1 MKKFFIVP
9 MVSLM
14 LVSTITVSAFAGTM
28 QVNFNG
34 VDRIFANASNV
45 EGVTLV
51 DAEELAKNLKVSYN
65 FEAPTGIITL
75 TDGQKKLVMKVND
88 KNATLNEKSR
98 TLPVA
103 PQKISEN
110 KVLVPLRFVSETF
123 DNEVGY
129 DNQTRTITVKNN
141 LKYVNSLEKMNDVT
155 KDTKVFTYDEALK
168 KAISSSTSL
177 KQTLIS
183 FDDIEANLADIQNAI
198 DTTPNFA
205 IDANGTTIHF
215 GSSAVRQ
222 MYNSQQTILDTLALE
237 DDSLE
242 ATKTGIELSLIS
254 ALNTLETA
262 KNNYVLAQD
271 SLKYQEDNLKAVRL
285 KNSLGIVSDDVV
297 KQTEI
302 SVEKSRLT
310 VDTLQQSINTAKEN
324 VNSII
329 GEPLT
334 ADTYVEYDTTIKN
347 KDFDVEQLVMTAR
360 LDSMSVKQAE
370 NTQKQAQNNLKYL
383 LDNDDYLAK
392 KRNAD
397 SADLALSQAKKD
409 VEKSVRSTYA
419 SYNQI
424 IDNDKSLKVSLKD
437 AINAYNSAVV
447 SYNIGYITKLDL
459 DGLALNIVNIESQ
472 IAQNELNYKTILF
485 QLENPQLF

>member
-9 MVSLM
+9 VLSLM
-14 LVSTITVSAFAGTM
+14 LLTVPTVSAFAGTM
-28 QVNFNG
+28 QVNING
-34 VDRIFANASNV
+34 VNRIFTNSSNV
-45 EGVTLV
+45 DGVTLV
-51 DAEELAKNLKVSYN
+51 DGEELAKNLQISYN
-65 FEAPTGIITL
+65 FNPLTGIVTL
-75 TDGQKKLVMKVND
+75 ADGQNTLVMKIND
-88 KNATLNEKSR
+88 NKATLNDTEKTLAVSPKR
-98 TLPVA
+98 TP
-103 PQKISEN
+103 EN
-110 KVLVPLRFVSETF
+110 KVLLPLRLVCETF
-123 DNEVGY
+123 GNEVGY
-129 DNQTRTITVKNN
+129 NNETRTITVKNN
-141 LKYVNSLEKMNDVT
+141 LEYVKTLGQVNDIT
-155 KDTKVFTYDEALK
+155 EDTKVFTYDEALK
-168 KAISSSTSL
+168 KAVASSTSL

-183 FDDIEANLADIQNAI
+183 FDEVEANLADIQNAI

-222 MYNSQQTILDTLALE
+222 MYNSQQSILDTLALE
-237 DDSLE
+237 DDSLD

-262 KNNYVLAQD
+262 KNNYVLAKD
-271 SLKYQEDNLKAVRL
+271 SLKYQEGNLSNVKL
-285 KNSLGIVSDDVV
+285 KNSLGLVSDDVV

-302 SVEKSRLT
+302 SVEKSTLA
-310 VDTLQQSINTAKEN
+310 VDSLLQSINTAKEN

-334 ADTYVEYDTTIKN
+334 ADTYVEYDTTIVN
-347 KDFDVEQLVMTAR
+347 KTFDVEQLVTTAR
-360 LDSMSVKQAE
+360 LDSISVKQAT
-370 NTQKQAQNNLKYL
+370 NKQKQAQNNLKYL

-392 KRNAD
+392 KRAAD

-419 SYNQI
+419 TYNQI
-424 IDNDKSLKVSLKD
+424 IDNDKSLKVSQKD

-447 SYNIGYITKLDL
+447 SYNTGYITKQDL
-459 DGLALNIVNIESQ
+459 DGLALNIESIESQ
-472 IAQNELNYKTILF
+472 ILQNELNYKTILF